1 MRDLESVSEL
11 DEENSDLLHA
21 LRKKFN
27 CLPYITNEQKENM
40 KKLKR
45 LLKNG
50 QNLSPYDMKE
60 LNRLR

>member
-11 DEENSDLLHA
+11 NEENYDLLYA
-21 LRKKFN
+21 LRKKLN

-50 QNLSPYDMKE
+50 QNLSP
-60 LNRLR
+60 